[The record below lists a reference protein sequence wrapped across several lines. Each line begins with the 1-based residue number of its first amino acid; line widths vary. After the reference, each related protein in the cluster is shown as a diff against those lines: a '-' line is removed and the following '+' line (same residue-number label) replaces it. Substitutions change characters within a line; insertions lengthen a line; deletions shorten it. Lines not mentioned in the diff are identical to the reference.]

1 MRSFRGTLT
10 LDLVGRVSGVTA
22 DLAARALHGGLRA
35 GARDARLDREVVP
48 SAMRRTGPPMWL
60 G

>member
-35 GARDARLDREVVP
+35 GARDARLDRRSCP
-48 SAMRRTGPPMWL
+48 RR
-60 G
+60 